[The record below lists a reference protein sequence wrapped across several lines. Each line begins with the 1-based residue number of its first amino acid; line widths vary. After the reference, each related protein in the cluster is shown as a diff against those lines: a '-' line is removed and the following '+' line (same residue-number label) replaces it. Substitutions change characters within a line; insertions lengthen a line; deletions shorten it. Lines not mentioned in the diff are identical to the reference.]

1 MNLERSIEEHD
12 PVVSQ
17 GLRNR
22 RYVGKFD
29 ESEPSGLSLFT
40 SHTYKLHFADL
51 IEELAD
57 GGRMEELRVESR
69 KGDGRPIVLCVKPPI
84 RPSIRPSCSQH
95 GINRPPRPP
104 S

>member
-1 MNLERSIEEHD
+1 MMNLERSIEEHD
-12 PVVSQ
+12 AVVGQ

-40 SHTYKLHFADL
+40 SHTYKLHFTDL

-57 GGRMEELRVESR
+57 GGRIIELYSASQC
-69 KGDGRPIVLCVKPPI
+69 I
-84 RPSIRPSCSQH
+84 PSHVCTHITSKT
-95 GINRPPRPP
+95 N
-104 S
+104 

>member
-1 MNLERSIEEHD
+1 MMNLERSIEEHD
-12 PVVSQ
+12 AVVGQ

-40 SHTYKLHFADL
+40 SHTYKLHFTDL

-57 GGRMEELRVESR
+57 GGRIIEL
-69 KGDGRPIVLCVKPPI
+69 G
-84 RPSIRPSCSQH
+84 
-95 GINRPPRPP
+95 
-104 S
+104 